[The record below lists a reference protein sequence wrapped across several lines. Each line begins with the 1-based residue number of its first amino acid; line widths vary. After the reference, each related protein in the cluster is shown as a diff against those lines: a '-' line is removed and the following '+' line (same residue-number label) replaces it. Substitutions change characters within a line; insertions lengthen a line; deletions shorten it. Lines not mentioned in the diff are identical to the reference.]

1 MPWEVRG
8 MLSKVKIIYNI
19 YKNKP
24 RSLMYL
30 ALRVSNLKSVCSKE
44 NVLNCYCH
52 IDKLDTTRGSRGPE
66 QIFNIRYST
75 CYCKA
80 TDQLS
85 ILWPRRESSCT
96 GLKTESKVHLCSCC
110 VFHTCS
116 IFWLLVLSEAF
127 VYISNRF
134 LLAKRALLMSA
145 ESQRI
150 FRN

>member
-1 MPWEVRG
+1 
-8 MLSKVKIIYNI
+8 
-19 YKNKP
+19 
-24 RSLMYL
+24 MYL
-30 ALRVSNLKSVCSKE
+30 ALRVPNLKFVCSKE
-44 NVLNCYCH
+44 NVLNYCCQ
-52 IDKLDTTRGSRGPE
+52 INKVDTMEGSRGPE
-66 QIFNIRYST
+66 QMFNIRYST
-75 CYCKA
+75 CYCKV

-85 ILWPRRESSCT
+85 MLSPRRESSPT
-96 GLKTESKVHLCSCC
+96 GLDTKRKGHLCSCC
-110 VFHTCS
+110 VFQTCS